1 VEARRIDVSD
11 PDRPRA
17 LIAVVNAYLETD
29 RTHAWEMMLEVA
41 KASNSAD
48 GFSGEDGQL
57 TMQLRT
63 KNMASMRVSTVDE
76 FDLPG
81 AFRVLSKENAT
92 QAIEIARSFEHEA
105 PRATA
110 LIAVARALLSDK
122 K

>member
-1 VEARRIDVSD
+1 
-11 PDRPRA
+11 
-17 LIAVVNAYLETD
+17 
-29 RTHAWEMMLEVA
+29 
-41 KASNSAD
+41 
-48 GFSGEDGQL
+48 
-57 TMQLRT
+57 MQLRT